1 MIDIYEY
8 AMKVERDGERYYR
21 ELAEKAKDI
30 GVKSILTMLADE
42 EVKHFVLFEL
52 MSQQKALPIQEQV
65 DVFKHTQNMFEKMKK
80 ENLKLA
86 ITNDEI
92 KLYQNALN
100 SEKHSYTFYQEKAK
114 MLEEGEQ
121 KEAFL
126 RIAEEER
133 KHMELLENLVEYV
146 SMPSNWIESA
156 EFNNDNPKTVQGLEN
171 Y

>member
-1 MIDIYEY
+1 M
-8 AMKVERDGERYYR
+8 
-21 ELAEKAKDI
+21 
-30 GVKSILTMLADE
+30 
-42 EVKHFVLFEL
+42 
-52 MSQQKALPIQEQV
+52 
-65 DVFKHTQNMFEKMKK
+65 
-80 ENLKLA
+80 
-86 ITNDEI
+86 
-92 KLYQNALN
+92 YQNALN